1 MKTARL
7 FESRSPEIAAQI
19 ESGGIAWLK
28 SQRANVMAF
37 AAVYNIAAEAARTIS
52 EDCSAADATR
62 PKTVKPV
69 VDLTIVV
76 PCHNYA
82 RFLGDLLQSIAD
94 SSVAP
99 ARVIVVDDASDDRP
113 EPIARK
119 FGADFVRIE
128 ARHQAQACAAG
139 FQRVSTKFVAFVDAD
154 DVVDSDYFRTAVR
167 QLEADPAA
175 AFVYPWLEAFGDAT
189 GPRHGT
195 ENAPAVIRA
204 VDIESR
210 NWCPAG
216 SIYRAAVLRQSL
228 TMRKE
233 RDPLC
238 ICNDWVT
245 ARAVLRAGNWKAL
258 KAFRPLHY
266 RIHHGQDHTTRPGSY
281 FAQADLRNETVSIVV
296 AFSGR
301 WNAWHRLREW
311 ILSQTWPRLQTRL
324 LILNSTHETLTAAAL
339 GLDKF
344 AGASLQIERIDA
356 GRPGLADL
364 ERRGAAP
371 AVAAD
376 IEAAVAGLYNAAAT
390 MVRGEWILF
399 VEDDTIPLQPYAIAR
414 LMQHV
419 GPRVAA
425 VSGLYRHRY
434 EDKAVAFKL
443 AGNVAE
449 LEPMH
454 GPDFS
459 AVDGSGFGC
468 LLARRSVLL
477 ANPLAGDSAR
487 KFYDVDLAF
496 RLKAAG
502 WQWILDR
509 SVVCDHLI
517 GSPS

>member
-1 MKTARL
+1 
-7 FESRSPEIAAQI
+7 
-19 ESGGIAWLK
+19 
-28 SQRANVMAF
+28 MAF
-37 AAVYNIAAEAARTIS
+37 AAVYGVAAEAAWAIS
-52 EDCSAADATR
+52 EDCSAAATTR
-62 PKTVKPV
+62 PNNPKPV
-69 VDLTIVV
+69 ADLTIVV

-82 RFLGDLLQSIAD
+82 RFLGDLLQSLAD
-94 SSVAP
+94 SSVLP
-99 ARVIVVDDASDDRP
+99 ARVIVVDDSSDDDP

-119 FGADFVRIE
+119 FGADFLRIE
-128 ARHQAQACAAG
+128 ARQQAKACAAG
-139 FQRVSTKFVAFVDAD
+139 FELVSSKFVAFVDAD
-154 DVVDSDYFRTAVR
+154 DRIDRDYIRTAVA
-167 QLEADPAA
+167 QLEGDAAA
-175 AFVYPWLEAFGDAT
+175 AFVYPWLEAFGEAT

-195 ENAPAVIRA
+195 ENAPPVIRFGN
-204 VDIESR
+204 IESR

-216 SIYRAAVLRQSL
+216 SVYRSAVLRQSL
-228 TMRKE
+228 TMRRE

-238 ICNDWVT
+238 ICNDWIT
-245 ARAVLRAGNWKAL
+245 ARGVLRSGNWKAL
-258 KAFRPLHY
+258 KALRPLHY
-266 RIHHGQDHTTRPGSY
+266 RIHHGQGHTTRPGSY
-281 FAQADLRNETVSIVV
+281 AAQADLRNEVVSIVV

-301 WNAWHRLREW
+301 WNAWHRLRDW
-311 ILSQTWPRLQTRL
+311 ILSQSWPRLQTRL

-339 GLDKF
+339 GLEKF

-364 ERRGAAP
+364 ERRGVAP
-371 AVAAD
+371 GIAAD
-376 IEAAVAGLYNAAAT
+376 IEAAVAGLYNAAA
-390 MVRGEWILF
+390 MMIRGEWMLF
-399 VEDDTIPLQPYAIAR
+399 VEDDTIPLRPDVIER
-414 LMQHV
+414 LMRHV

-454 GPDFS
+454 GPEVS

-477 ANPLAGDSAR
+477 ANPLAGDSPR
-487 KFYDVDLAF
+487 KFYDVDIGH
-496 RLKAAG
+496 RLKASG

-517 GSPS
+517 GKPA

>member
-1 MKTARL
+1 MKTAEL
-7 FESRSPEIAAQI
+7 FRERSPELCIQLEA
-19 ESGGIAWLK
+19 GGPAWL
-28 SQRANVMAF
+28 RANR
-37 AAVYNIAAEAARTIS
+37 AAVLTLATVYQVDPEAARKAIA
-52 EDCSAADATR
+52 EDLSPAASR
-62 PKTVKPV
+62 PELARPV
-69 VDLTIVV
+69 ADLTIVV

-82 RFLGDLLQSIAD
+82 RYLGDLLQSIRD
-94 SSVAP
+94 STVVP
-99 ARVIVVDDASDDRP
+99 ARVIVVDDTSSDRP
-113 EPIARK
+113 EPVARK
-119 FGADFVRIE
+119 FGADFIRIE
-128 ARHQAQACAAG
+128 AREQAKACAAG
-139 FQRVSTKFVAFVDAD
+139 FELVSSKFVAFVDAD
-154 DVVDSDYFRTAVR
+154 DRIDPDYILTAVR

-204 VDIESR
+204 ADIESR

-216 SIYRAAVLRQSL
+216 SVYRVAVLRQSL
-228 TMRKE
+228 AMRRE

-238 ICNDWVT
+238 ICNDWIT
-245 ARAVLRAGNWKAL
+245 ARGVLRSGNWKAL
-258 KAFRPLHY
+258 KALRPLHY
-266 RIHHGQDHTTRPGSY
+266 RIHHGQDHTSRPGSY

-339 GLDKF
+339 GLEKF

-371 AVAAD
+371 GIAAD

-390 MVRGEWILF
+390 MVRGEWMFF
-399 VEDDTIPLQPYAIAR
+399 VEDDTIPLRPDAIAA
-414 LMQHV
+414 LMRHV

-425 VSGLYRHRY
+425 VSGVYRHRY

-443 AGNVAE
+443 AGNIAE

-454 GPDFS
+454 GPEVEQ
-459 AVDGSGFGC
+459 VDGSGFGC

-477 ANPLAGDSAR
+477 ANPLAGDTPR
-487 KFYDVDLAF
+487 KFYDVDIGH

-509 SVVCDHLI
+509 SVACDHLI
-517 GSPS
+517 GKQA